1 MTTRQTAPPAAGR
14 RADPGPQRRTFALDG
29 AQLRSAPN
37 GSGGESLTFT
47 GYASRTGLSYEMYD
61 AAGSYPET
69 VRQGAFA
76 KTLAWDPDVPF
87 LVNHA
92 GMTLAR
98 TKAKTLT
105 LREDSLGLLTE
116 ARLDPRNSVVRD
128 LQSAMER
135 GDVDEMSFAFRIVDK
150 NSGWNEDY
158 TARSIGEVD
167 LHKGDV
173 SVVNYGASEHTAGAS
188 MRSLERFLSAL
199 TPEQALIARRRLGG
213 VQAIPTG
220 LAEYISRVAAL
231 RSGATSQHTR
241 QPHPPMND
249 ETRRAI
255 AWVLK
260 QRSLR

>member
-1 MTTRQTAPPAAGR
+1 MTTRQSPHPATGR
-14 RADPGPQRRTFALDG
+14 GADLGPQRRTFALDG

-37 GSGGESLTFT
+37 GTGGESLTFT
-47 GYASRTGLSYEMYD
+47 GYASRTGLSYEMND

-76 KTLAWDPDVPF
+76 KTLARDPDLPF
-87 LVNHA
+87 LVNHS

-135 GDVDEMSFAFRIVDK
+135 GDVDEMSFAFHIMDPD
-150 NSGWNEDY
+150 SGWNEDY

-188 MRSLERFLSAL
+188 MRGLERFLSAL
-199 TPEQALIARRRLGG
+199 TPQQADVARRRLARNGT
-213 VQAIPTG
+213 VPADT
-220 LAEYISRVAAL
+220 ASYIARAAAL
-231 RSGATSQHTR
+231 RRGATGRHTR
-241 QPHPPMND
+241 KPSPPMND
-249 ETRRAI
+249 ETRQAI
-255 AWVLK
+255 AWVLR
-260 QRSLR
+260 QQQ